1 MSNSTVRERYQSR
14 IKPRFQKPI
23 PKGVVPSFFTLMNL
37 FCGFMAI
44 VMISEGKLVNGA
56 WLIVFA
62 GVFDGLDGFMARL
75 TSSSGQFGAELDS
88 LSDVVSFGV
97 APGLLLYKYGLFAL
111 TQPVGILLAALPAM
125 CGAIR
130 LARFNV
136 EAKVEESPSHF
147 RGMPIP
153 VQAGMVVSFY
163 LFFRDVPEWF
173 LFLENG
179 LNQVLIPMTILLSV
193 LMVSAVPFDKLPRFQ
208 RGQPVDKFKV
218 YWFAASTALLVFF
231 REDGLIIAMVAYI
244 GKGLFTGL
252 IQFWTEFMSDDPT
265 PTD

>member
-1 MSNSTVRERYQSR
+1 MSTVKERYNNR
-14 IKPRFQKPI
+14 IKPRLQKPL

-97 APGLLLYKYGLFAL
+97 APGLLLYKYGLFSL
-111 TQPVGILLAALPAM
+111 PQPVGILLAGLPAM

-136 EAKVEESPSHF
+136 GTHIEKSTVHF
-147 RGMPIP
+147 QGMPIP
-153 VQAGMVVSFY
+153 IQAGMVVSFY
-163 LFFRDVPEWF
+163 LFFRHVPEWF

-179 LNQVLIPMTILLSV
+179 LNQVLIPMVILLSI
-193 LMVSAVPFDKLPRFQ
+193 LMVSSVPFDKLPRIV
-208 RGQPVDKFKV
+208 RGEPVDKPRI
-218 YWFAASTALLVFF
+218 YWFAGLFMLLLLFH
-231 REDGLIIAMVAYI
+231 ENGLIVAMLAYI
-244 GKGLFTGL
+244 LRGL
-252 IQFWTEFMSDDPT
+252 ITGFRLFWSEFMSGDAQNPAA
-265 PTD
+265 

>member
-1 MSNSTVRERYQSR
+1 MIQVRERYNR
-14 IKPRFQKPI
+14 RFKPRFNKPL
-23 PKGVVPSFFTLMNL
+23 PRGVVPSFFTLMNL

-44 VMISEGKLVNGA
+44 VMISEGKLAHGA

-97 APGLLLYKYGLFAL
+97 APGLLLYKYGLFML
-111 TQPVGILLAALPAM
+111 TQPVGILLAALPAL

-136 EAKVEESPSHF
+136 GSQTDSSTDYF
-147 RGMPIP
+147 QGMPIP
-153 VQAGMVVSFY
+153 IQAGMVVSFY

-173 LFLENG
+173 QWLDNG
-179 LNQVLIPMTILLSV
+179 LNQVLVPMVIILSV
-193 LMVSAVPFDKLPRFQ
+193 LMVGSVPFDKLPRIV
-208 RGQPVDKFKV
+208 RGEPVDKPRV
-218 YWFAASTALLVFF
+218 YWFAALFLLWVIFH
-231 REDGLIIAMVAYI
+231 ENGLIVAMVLYI
-244 GKGLFTGL
+244 SRGLYTGFR
-252 IQFWTEFMSDDPT
+252 QFWTEFMSEDPKVQA
-265 PTD
+265 

>member
-1 MSNSTVRERYQSR
+1 MSTVKERYQSR
-14 IKPRFQKPI
+14 IKPRLRKPL

-111 TQPVGILLAALPAM
+111 PQPVGILLAGLPAM

-136 EAKVEESPSHF
+136 GTQVERSTIHF
-147 RGMPIP
+147 QGMPIP
-153 VQAGMVVSFY
+153 IQAGMIVSFY
-163 LFFRDVPEWF
+163 LFFRDVPDWF
-173 LFLENG
+173 LWLENG
-179 LNQVLIPMTILLSV
+179 LNQVLIPMVILLSF
-193 LMVSAVPFDKLPRFQ
+193 LMVSSVPFDKLPRIV
-208 RGQPVDKFKV
+208 RGEPVDKPRV
-218 YWFAASTALLVFF
+218 YWFAALFLMWVIFH
-231 REDGLIIAMVAYI
+231 ENGLIVAMVIYI
-244 GKGLFTGL
+244 SRGLYTGFR
-252 IQFWTEFMSDDPT
+252 QFWTEFMSEDAQHSAN
-265 PTD
+265 

>member
-1 MSNSTVRERYQSR
+1 MSTVRERYDRR
-14 IKPRFQKPI
+14 IKPRFQKPL
-23 PKGVVPSFFTLMNL
+23 PRGVVPSFFTLMNL

-44 VMISEGKLVNGA
+44 VMISEGKLVQGA
-56 WLIVFA
+56 WLVVFA

-97 APGLLLYKYGLFAL
+97 APGLLLYKYGLSTLA
-111 TQPVGILLAALPAM
+111 QPIGILLAALPAL

-136 EAKVEESPSHF
+136 DTRVEDSPAHF

-163 LFFRDVPEWF
+163 LFFRDVPQWF
-173 LFLENG
+173 LWLENG
-179 LNQVLIPMTILLSV
+179 LNQVLIPMVILLSI
-193 LMVSAVPFDKLPRFQ
+193 LMVSSVPFDKLPRLV
-208 RGQPVDKFKV
+208 RGHPVDKFRV
-218 YWFAASTALLVFF
+218 YWFAVSTVLIILFH
-231 REDGLIIAMVAYI
+231 ETGLIVSMVAYI
-244 GKGLFTGL
+244 GKGL
-252 IQFWTEFMSDDPT
+252 IMSARQFWADFMSDEPHET
-265 PTD
+265 A

>member
-1 MSNSTVRERYQSR
+1 MSTVKERYQSR
-14 IKPRFQKPI
+14 IKPRFQKPL

-44 VMISEGKLVNGA
+44 VMISEGKLTNAA

-97 APGLLLYKYGLFAL
+97 APGLLLYKYGLFTL
-111 TQPVGILLAALPAM
+111 SQPVGILLAALPAM

-130 LARFNV
+130 LARYNV
-136 EAKVEESPSHF
+136 ESKIEESPDYF

-153 VQAGMVVSFY
+153 VQAGMVVSFF

-179 LNQVLIPMTILLSV
+179 LNQVLIPLTIILSV
-193 LMVSAVPFDKLPRFQ
+193 MMVSSIPFDKLPRIK
-208 RGQPVDKFKV
+208 RGYPVDKFKV
-218 YWFAASTALLVFF
+218 YWFAISLALLIFF
-231 REDGLIIAMVAYI
+231 REDGLIIGMMAYI
-244 GKGLFTGL
+244 VKGLLTGL
-252 IQFWTEFMSDDPT
+252 RQFWTEFMSDETQLPSA
-265 PTD
+265 

>member
-1 MSNSTVRERYQSR
+1 MNRVKERYDRR
-14 IKPRFQKPI
+14 IKPRFAKPL
-23 PKGVVPSFFTLMNL
+23 PRGVVPSFFTLMNL

-44 VMISEGKLVNGA
+44 VMISEGKLAHGA

-111 TQPVGILLAALPAM
+111 TQPVGILLAALPAL

-136 EAKVEESPSHF
+136 GSAVETSTVHF
-147 RGMPIP
+147 QGMPIP
-153 VQAGMVVSFY
+153 IQAGMIVSFY

-173 LFLENG
+173 LWLENG
-179 LNQVLIPMTILLSV
+179 LNQVLIPMVIILSV
-193 LMVSAVPFDKLPRFQ
+193 LMVSSVPFDKLPRIV
-208 RGQPVDKFKV
+208 RGEPVDKPRV
-218 YWFAASTALLVFF
+218 YWFAALFLMWVIFH
-231 REDGLIIAMVAYI
+231 ENGLIVAMVLYI
-244 GKGLFTGL
+244 SRGL
-252 IQFWTEFMSDDPT
+252 ITGFRQFWAEFMSDEPT
-265 PTD
+265 AQA

>member
-1 MSNSTVRERYQSR
+1 MSTVKERYNSR

-23 PKGVVPSFFTLMNL
+23 PRGVVPSFFTLMNL

-111 TQPVGILLAALPAM
+111 SQPVGMLLAALPAL

-136 EAKVEESPSHF
+136 ETKVAESPDFF

-153 VQAGMVVSFY
+153 VQAGMIVSFY

-179 LNQVLIPMTILLSV
+179 LNQVLIPMSIILSIM
-193 LMVSAVPFDKLPRFQ
+193 MVSSIPFDKLPRFK
-208 RGQPVDKFKV
+208 RGYPVDKIKV
-218 YWFAASTALLVFF
+218 YWFAASSFLVIFF
-231 REDGLIIAMVAYI
+231 REDGLIIAMIAYI
-244 GKGLFTGL
+244 VKGMLTGL
-252 IQFWTEFMSDDPT
+252 RHFWKDFMSDEAPLTED
-265 PTD
+265 